1 MMKSFA
7 TLFDNTGVAPRH
19 RALLLWAL
27 VLSASVFS
35 AFVYTVHQST
45 ERGRAIRQQLHARA
59 AAPDTQE
66 LVLGSVS
73 LATAR

>member
-1 MMKSFA
+1 MKTFD
-7 TLFDNTGVAPRH
+7 TLFDNAHVAPRH
-19 RALLLWAL
+19 RAVLLWAL
-27 VLSASVFS
+27 VLSVSVFS

-45 ERGRAIRQQLHARA
+45 ERGRAMRQQLHARA
-59 AAPDTQE
+59 TAPDTQE